1 REVALYSTRAG
12 GFVANEFSRLKLIE
26 GYLVATLPA
35 GDYRLILKNSGK
47 SINVLVGDGDLSEG
61 YLFNSARMLE
71 LPARQASH
79 LKSLKANDKNLEID
93 VTGVDPLTRVHVIGT
108 RFLPGNDPFAALG
121 GSQRAGLRTGTARF
135 LPSLYISGR
144 NLGDELRYILERRY
158 AEKFV
163 GNMLSRPEILLNP
176 WAVRDTESGRE
187 LLEAGDRFDRKPVAP
202 SAPAAATRSRAKKE
216 GSLVRKIGS
225 PSYEF
230 LGRNPVVIPNL
241 VPDKNGRIRINLDA
255 FGDRQHIH
263 VLLVDPEGSTYRS
276 VSLPDAGT
284 KIRDLRLLTNALDP
298 KRHFTEQEQVTLLKK
313 GDSLKIPDL
322 LNSKFEVYDH
332 LGSVYR
338 FFLTL
343 KNDST
348 LREFA
353 FVTDWAGLT
362 AEEKR
367 AKYSRYACHELSF
380 FVSRKDPAF
389 FKKVVLPHLANK
401 KDVTFMD
408 DYLLGNPLA
417 RYYRSF
423 EYARLN
429 VVERILLAQSD
440 QKRMA
445 SLGLDLENRHDL
457 HSIGMRNAYDIA
469 LNSAKDLFIYDAD
482 MEWDVG
488 SHWYRPTRINFA
500 VSGSDYGWRSGTGK
514 WPNYYED
521 SLPPVVEIGPGSPT
535 GLVAGTGTKFPAKYQ
550 RAIYAFD
557 WTFGTIWAI
566 HLKQEGAGYVGTREN
581 FLSRTALPLTDAAV
595 GQDGNLYFLVGGRG
609 TQSAMYRVRYTGKE
623 STEPAPELAPT
634 EARRLARSLEK
645 YHGVEDPAA
654 LQEAWSHLAS
664 DDRFLRHAARV
675 AIESQPVGSWASRV
689 EKTGEVQA
697 SITAAVALARSGSGK
712 HQTSTFDALNALPF
726 ETLSKSQKLGILR
739 GYALTFIRLGKPTSE
754 QRGALLSRLEDA
766 LPSGDPDLDTELIR
780 VLTYLQSPKV
790 VSKTIKL
797 IKNRPETIVPDWAAI
812 AARNSRYGGSIKGFL
827 NNPPPTREIY
837 YVLMLSNI
845 RNGWTLEERKA
856 CIELLNE
863 AGKGSGG
870 ASFPGFLSNIRDLH
884 LTQMNNEHRSA
895 LADISGESFNPVPDF
910 EIMPPQG
917 PGQQYTLESAG
928 KHVNSF
934 KGASFTKGRSLYFAV
949 SCGACHR
956 LGGLGGDIG
965 PDLSSIPNKFDAT
978 YVLEAIISPNK
989 DVSDQYSM
997 FDIVL
1002 ADGSKKQGLY
1012 VRNGKDVSIY
1022 PAGHSGEP
1030 FLTTIDQVKSV
1041 RQTSS
1046 SQMPSGLINSL
1057 NPSELRDLMGYLMSG
1072 GNPKS
1077 GIYR

>member
-445 SLGLDLENRHDL
+445 SLGLDLENRLALRPPNLDL
-457 HSIGMRNAYDIA
+457 S
-469 LNSAKDLFIYDAD
+469 KQ
-482 MEWDVG
+482 W
-488 SHWYRPTRINFA
+488 
-500 VSGSDYGWRSGTGK
+500 
-514 WPNYYED
+514 
-521 SLPPVVEIGPGSPT
+521 
-535 GLVAGTGTKFPAKYQ
+535 
-550 RAIYAFD
+550 
-557 WTFGTIWAI
+557 FG
-566 HLKQEGAGYVGTREN
+566 
-581 FLSRTALPLTDAAV
+581 AAV
-595 GQDGNLYFLVGGRG
+595 GGGAFGNTYAGARLLNRAEGIVATNGVAFSLGDDDAFAA
-609 TQSAMYRVRYTGKE
+609 SDEAAPAMEMRKE
-623 STEPAPELAPT
+623 LKQ
-634 EARRLARSLEK
+634 LEK
-645 YHGVEDPAA
+645 QESVLKAVKRKSRFLGRKAGASKDAFGIELDEKLREVEQLYRELDPTREWAENNYYHLRQSDQTYQLVDENRFWLDLAKHGVG
-654 LQEAWSHLAS
+654 SGFGSRHL
-664 DDRFLRHAARV
+664 
-675 AIESQPVGSWASRV
+675 
-689 EKTGEVQA
+689 GEVTGNF
-697 SITAAVALARSGSGK
+697 SEMMFALS
-712 HQTSTFDALNALPF
+712 FLDLPF
-726 ETLSKSQKLGILR
+726 EAPKHKDKIEEGALDFTAGGNALFFHREVKEAGMAENRPPLLVSQSYFQLDDRYRMEDGQKIDKFVTEEFVRGLVYGAQVVVTNPTSARQRLDILSQIPKGAIAVRGLRTTATRPVQLEPYSTHRLEIAFYFPASGQFPVYPSHISKSGEVIAHADGLN
-739 GYALTFIRLGKPTSE
+739 FNVVDKPTSV
-754 QRGALLSRLEDA
+754 D
-766 LPSGDPDLDTELIR
+766 
-780 VLTYLQSPKV
+780 
-790 VSKTIKL
+790 
-797 IKNRPETIVPDWAAI
+797 
-812 AARNSRYGGSIKGFL
+812 
-827 NNPPPTREIY
+827 
-837 YVLMLSNI
+837 
-845 RNGWTLEERKA
+845 
-856 CIELLNE
+856 
-863 AGKGSGG
+863 
-870 ASFPGFLSNIRDLH
+870 
-884 LTQMNNEHRSA
+884 
-895 LADISGESFNPVPDF
+895 
-910 EIMPPQG
+910 
-917 PGQQYTLESAG
+917 
-928 KHVNSF
+928 
-934 KGASFTKGRSLYFAV
+934 
-949 SCGACHR
+949 
-956 LGGLGGDIG
+956 
-965 PDLSSIPNKFDAT
+965 
-978 YVLEAIISPNK
+978 
-989 DVSDQYSM
+989 
-997 FDIVL
+997 
-1002 ADGSKKQGLY
+1002 
-1012 VRNGKDVSIY
+1012 
-1022 PAGHSGEP
+1022 
-1030 FLTTIDQVKSV
+1030 
-1041 RQTSS
+1041 QTSWAWM
-1046 SQMPSGLINSL
+1046 SQWGEEADVLKYLGTRNLHAIDLTKMAWRCRESVMSL
-1057 NPSELRDLMGYLMSG
+1057 T
-1072 GNPKS
+1072 
-1077 GIYR
+1077 